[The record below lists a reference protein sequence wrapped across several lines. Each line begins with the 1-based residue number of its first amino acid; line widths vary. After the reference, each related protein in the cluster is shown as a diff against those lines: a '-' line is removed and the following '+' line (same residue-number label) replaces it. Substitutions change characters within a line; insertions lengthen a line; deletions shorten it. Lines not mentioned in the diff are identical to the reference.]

1 VSKVWIWVGAA
12 LILGGCGSTPK
23 EKSVAARQAAALE
36 ANRKGDTYVR
46 HNELEHAARSY
57 REALRLSQ
65 SLEDADGIAANAIN
79 LSIVRQR
86 QGRFGDARAALNVVL
101 DQSNLR
107 FSPARLTE
115 ASLRHALLDFD
126 ERRYS
131 SATEW
136 VDRAS
141 GYCGARCALSGAIHN
156 TRAQLALQAGRVDAA
171 VANARAGQEASRAA
185 NDQSELANA
194 LRLLGVAALRANDAA
209 AALVHFEQALYIDRD
224 LGASRKIALDL
235 LGLGRA
241 ATLGGDKEGARAYYA
256 RALAVS
262 EADRDSAG
270 AAEARAALATV
281 EAASGK

>member
-1 VSKVWIWVGAA
+1 VKRFAVLVLALGLAA
-12 LILGGCGSTPK
+12 CGSTPK
-23 EKSVAARQAAALE
+23 EKSVAQRQAAALE

-46 HNELEHAARSY
+46 HNELENAARAY

-86 QGRFGDARAALNVVL
+86 QGRFGDARSALNVVL
-101 DQSNLR
+101 DQTNLR
-107 FSPARLTE
+107 FSPGRLTE
-115 ASLRHALLDFD
+115 ASLRHALVDFD

-131 SATEW
+131 SATDW
-136 VDRAS
+136 VDRATEH
-141 GYCGARCALSGAIHN
+141 CRQRCPLSGAIYN
-156 TRAQLALQAGRVDAA
+156 TRAQLSLQEGRLDAA
-171 VANARAGQEASRAA
+171 VANARAALEASRAA
-185 NDQSELANA
+185 SDQSELANA
-194 LRLLGVAALRANDAA
+194 LRLLGVAALRANDGAVA
-209 AALVHFEQALYIDRD
+209 RGHFEQALMIDRD
-224 LGASRKIALDL
+224 LGAPRKIALDL

-241 ATLGGDKEGARAYYA
+241 ATLGGDREGARSFYA

-270 AAEARAALATV
+270 VAEARAALASV

>member
-1 VSKVWIWVGAA
+1 VGAA
-12 LILGGCGSTPK
+12 LLLAGCGSTAK

-46 HNELEHAARSY
+46 HDELENAARSY

-86 QGRFGDARAALNVVL
+86 QGRFGDARAALGAVL
-101 DQSNLR
+101 EQTHLR

-115 ASLRHALLDFD
+115 ASLRHALVDFD

-136 VDRAS
+136 VNRAAS
-141 GYCGARCALSGAIHN
+141 HCTQRCALSGAIHN
-156 TRAQLALQAGRVDAA
+156 TRAQLSLQEGRLDAA
-171 VANARAGQEASRAA
+171 IANARAGQEASRAT

-194 LRLLGVAALRANDAA
+194 LRLLGVAALRANDGAA
-209 AALVHFEQALYIDRD
+209 AAVHFEQALYIDRD

-241 ATLGGDKEGARAYYA
+241 ATLGGDKEGARSFYA

-270 AAEARAALATV
+270 VAEARAALATV